1 MFPRDFAYWLMGY
14 FEISIA
20 AGLIIVQKNE
30 ETGDFVLK
38 YKSTPNRKMLDT
50 ISKHCDLVLA
60 TKGNF
65 KPEYLDF
72 VKWVKTATEFDADLG
87 IIYNKL
93 TKFFVHT
100 IDTSFTDQEED
111 VLNEIHDPYFY
122 VDNNIMRC

>member
-100 IDTSFTDQEED
+100 IDTSFKTKNNS
-111 VLNEIHDPYFY
+111 VLNEIHGSDFC
-122 VDNNIMRC
+122 VDDMIMRC